1 MQIVSVVTGANGFVG
16 SHMVDHL
23 LEQGHQVKCI
33 VRKNSDL
40 KWLEGKEVQIFP
52 IGLDNQLA
60 LRDVL
65 KDADYIYHIAG
76 LVKSRKMD
84 TYFRANVDMTK
95 NLLDAAIFN
104 DNIKKIIITSSLAA
118 TGPAKKNSFVDEY
131 SPLAP
136 IEPYGFSKVAQE
148 KLALEYSHLLPVS
161 IVRPAA
167 VYGERDSEILP
178 FFKMISRGWSVRMG
192 FDNKE
197 LSLVHVKD
205 LVNGMYRA
213 AIHPKDG
220 EIYFLGSP
228 EPYNWKQVAEICG
241 DILNINCFDI
251 AIPHS
256 ILYTAGAIGSLLE
269 RLSGRNLSLN
279 LDRAK
284 RITRPSWCCS
294 SEKAMKELQYYPELS
309 LEDGIRQTLDWYKKE
324 SWI

>member
-1 MQIVSVVTGANGFVG
+1 
-16 SHMVDHL
+16 
-23 LEQGHQVKCI
+23 
-33 VRKNSDL
+33 
-40 KWLEGKEVQIFP
+40 
-52 IGLDNQLA
+52 
-60 LRDVL
+60 
-65 KDADYIYHIAG
+65 
-76 LVKSRKMD
+76 
-84 TYFRANVDMTK
+84 
-95 NLLDAAIFN
+95 
-104 DNIKKIIITSSLAA
+104 
-118 TGPAKKNSFVDEY
+118 
-131 SPLAP
+131 
-136 IEPYGFSKVAQE
+136 
-148 KLALEYSHLLPVS
+148 
-161 IVRPAA
+161 
-167 VYGERDSEILP
+167 
-178 FFKMISRGWSVRMG
+178 MG
-192 FDNKE
+192 VDNKE

-269 RLSGRNLSLN
+269 RLSGRDLSLN